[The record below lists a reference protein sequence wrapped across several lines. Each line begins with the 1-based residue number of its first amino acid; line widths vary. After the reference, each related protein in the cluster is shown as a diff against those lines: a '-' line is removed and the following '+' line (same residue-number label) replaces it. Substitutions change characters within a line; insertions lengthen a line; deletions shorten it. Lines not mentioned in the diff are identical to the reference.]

1 MCNFVGCLF
10 ALGYA
15 HRWCVAKGQM
25 EKVLNKYG
33 KKKYSMPHTKVFAQ
47 VWKIHFVRKQQYLH
61 KHKSTFCNKISFIR
75 YGIEI

>member
-33 KKKYSMPHTKVFAQ
+33 KKKVLNGLHKSICTSMKDTFCKKATVFA
-47 VWKIHFVRKQQYLH
+47 
-61 KHKSTFCNKISFIR
+61 
-75 YGIEI
+75 